1 MAMHNA
7 PEYPSTPQP
16 APAAYGAASTRG
28 SAAPRAPELNAEV
41 REARDTRDARDLG
54 DEPHAMLR
62 AHQVHSCIR
71 AADRYSANDTADDRT
86 TASWLM
92 STAMGMSAELAAD
105 TDRLARR
112 LRDLPGRTDLSNVVA
127 ALRKRAYQLQAVTKA
142 ADHFLEQD
150 NREDQQHGTWLVA
163 TAQTLSHRLA
173 ADLDDQS
180 TPPRRTAA
188 GRPTGM
194 AGSAADVAST
204 APVDA
209 QEAMLARRM
218 AAATSVVGQPR

>member
-1 MAMHNA
+1 MAMHNT
-7 PEYPSTPQP
+7 PEYPSMPQTAAAR
-16 APAAYGAASTRG
+16 AP
-28 SAAPRAPELNAEV
+28 AAPRAPEPSS
-41 REARDTRDARDLG
+41 DTRDLG
-54 DEPHAMLR
+54 DEPHAMLRALGAR

-71 AADRYSANDTADDRT
+71 AADRYSANDTSDDRT

-92 STAMGMSAELAAD
+92 STAMGMSGELAAD

-112 LRDLPGRTDLSNVVA
+112 LREQAGRNDLVSVVA
-127 ALRKRAYQLQAVTKA
+127 GLRKRAYQLQAVAKA

-150 NREDQQHGTWLVA
+150 SREDQQHGTWLVA
-163 TAQTLSHRLA
+163 TAQTLAHRLA

-188 GRPTGM
+188 GRPSGM
-194 AGSAADVAST
+194 AGGMAGGMADVTTT

-218 AAATSVVGQPR
+218 AAATSVAGQPR